1 MGATFNRLRIN
12 KHWLFRF
19 ILFVLFAALI
29 VPSQLVYADPP
40 ATIASKFTAEEAA
53 RSYLYYG
60 ALSKCF
66 KERTLSGGLHSNLI
80 RESDAKAGKWLLGGA
95 GIFEN
100 PTIGYFLTGSG
111 SSVAVDDDA
120 VACSSPEWILD
131 AINLWGYTDP
141 IQALCD
147 FGAKRRDGSAE
158 CVNRT
163 GVDFTGNDEDTYSWG
178 VGSTALY
185 RGIKFTTFQDAVKN
199 KVYGS
204 QDPKLTPEATYILQL
219 NAFNAGCLG
228 SSSPSVY
235 LGSAT
240 DEFLYKISQVDNST
254 GEITKDVKFYGKLA
268 KNDSIKYMTS
278 TSTLSNIPMKCG
290 DLAESLEKYVDDYS
304 QYVIGVV
311 SSGGVV
317 HSGGSTG
324 AVSGGDTTTCTLDG
338 VGWIVCPVM
347 NFLGDIA
354 DGSFDVITHLLSI
367 RSELVASG
375 DSSGTYVAWQYF
387 RDISNVLFVIAFLV
401 IIFSQL
407 TGAGVNNYGVKKIL
421 PRLVITAILV
431 NLSFYLCQIAVDIS
445 EILGHSL
452 NSFIGETIPK
462 QLSLPQSPPTW
473 TENLGKVLA
482 GVAISAAATGLA
494 IAGYLAISVPVLLA
508 ALLSLVVTLA
518 ILVGRQAA
526 VVILIVISPLA
537 FVAYLLPNTEQ
548 WFKKWGNMLV
558 GLLLVYPAIS
568 LLYGAGKL
576 AGLIIHSAN
585 PGDVLMNIVALG
597 ATAIPLIATPSILKG
612 SMNATGTIGAK
623 LSGWASKANN
633 AVGARVKDSSSLGE
647 IGNYRAQQ
655 RQIRRAEGRAKTTG
669 VRGVLNRVPNALGGM
684 GYADHMARRGSA
696 LADQEF
702 EQSVSDSMA
711 AQKTMITEGKD
722 DVDGLMQVATG
733 KSLTGAVYSEADRVA
748 AIRTIMKTGSLGQ
761 REKIYATSS
770 ESGVS
775 NAAKAAMREGYFARG
790 DHQAFGADLG
800 DQFTLGKVDAS
811 ALEAGLS
818 EQLTKGKISAVTL
831 ASDKDVAERVRDIV
845 NGLDDTTKAKV
856 AAQASIAMSSPGTS
870 EKLTSAH
877 RDILS
882 EISGNGRKGGLVDQ
896 HGNPL

>member
-1 MGATFNRLRIN
+1 MKTFFGLEID
-12 KHWLFRF
+12 KKSV
-19 ILFVLFAALI
+19 ILFVFFVALAFVI
-29 VPSQLVYADPP
+29 NLSTTTVYAYEPITTCVNNEP
-40 ATIASKFTAEEAA
+40 SNGAPKVHPLATINVNVIAASGRSDQLGVILKNSNGEKIREVKTCGELGSPGTSVTLKTAFYDVDAGSYSVCADNKCSDIEVSDGALGGGTVDIGLVASQDIQVLVKLHIPTLTEETKYGPIEVSIVDHDGKFLSSATTNSKVMDAGLPAQALALETKFTGA
-53 RSYLYYG
+53 SPGNLYQ
-60 ALSKCF
+60 AC
-66 KERTLSGGLHSNLI
+66 I
-80 RESDAKAGKWLLGGA
+80 DLG
-95 GIFEN
+95 
-100 PTIGYFLTGSG
+100 T
-111 SSVAVDDDA
+111 
-120 VACSSPEWILD
+120 SSPKCSAPVVYVLD
-131 AINLWGYTDP
+131 
-141 IQALCD
+141 
-147 FGAKRRDGSAE
+147 
-158 CVNRT
+158 
-163 GVDFTGNDEDTYSWG
+163 
-178 VGSTALY
+178 
-185 RGIKFTTFQDAVKN
+185 
-199 KVYGS
+199 
-204 QDPKLTPEATYILQL
+204 
-219 NAFNAGCLG
+219 
-228 SSSPSVY
+228 SSPTLTIEFDETESAKFVYTPNPSADTPTCGSVI
-235 LGSAT
+235 T
-240 DEFLYKISQVDNST
+240 T
-254 GEITKDVKFYGKLA
+254 G
-268 KNDSIKYMTS
+268 M
-278 TSTLSNIPMKCG
+278 
-290 DLAESLEKYVDDYS
+290 
-304 QYVIGVV
+304 
-311 SSGGVV
+311 
-317 HSGGSTG
+317 
-324 AVSGGDTTTCTLDG
+324 
-338 VGWIVCPVM
+338 GWIVCPVM

-407 TGAGVNNYGVKKIL
+407 TGVGVNNYGVKKIL

-597 ATAIPLIATPSILKG
+597 ATAIPLIATPSLLKG

-711 AQKTMITEGKD
+711 AQKTMTTEGKD

-818 EQLTKGKISAVTL
+818 EQLTKGKISAATL

>member
-1 MGATFNRLRIN
+1 MRN
-12 KHWLFRF
+12 KMKLVL
-19 ILFVLFAALI
+19 ILSLLMAFLSNALYPLA
-29 VPSQLVYADPP
+29 VAADPP
-40 ATIASKFTAEEAA
+40 NAGSALNKTPDDNATSWMYYRGLSYCIIKGPKNYTSGLQSSGIKIDDVNKGQFWNSK
-53 RSYLYYG
+53 
-60 ALSKCF
+60 
-66 KERTLSGGLHSNLI
+66 SGTY
-80 RESDAKAGKWLLGGA
+80 
-95 GIFEN
+95 N
-100 PTIGYFLTGSG
+100 PAIGYFFLTP
-111 SSVAVDDDA
+111 DN
-120 VACSSPEWILD
+120 E
-131 AINLWGYTDP
+131 
-141 IQALCD
+141 
-147 FGAKRRDGSAE
+147 
-158 CVNRT
+158 
-163 GVDFTGNDEDTYSWG
+163 TYSC
-178 VGSTALY
+178 GSP
-185 RGIKFTTFQDAVKN
+185 GWVKN
-199 KVYGS
+199 AFVHLGFSDMDSAAKSLGLEKIKGS
-204 QDPKLTPEATYILQL
+204 DGVSYYKHSGGQTYKDNLEKFRNAVSGYVGNPES
-219 NAFNAGCLG
+219 AFDAAAQYRQELRAFSAGCLEKTNLGYLKTDALTASQQESEPDKYLYSIEYYDLETRSIVKGVYKGKAHGTNVKYRVNINGDKADNGVAECYNDGGG
-228 SSSPSVY
+228 S
-235 LGSAT
+235 LGSLK
-240 DEFLYKISQVDNST
+240 DSVNSRV
-254 GEITKDVKFYGKLA
+254 KDYQEA
-268 KNDSIKYMTS
+268 Y
-278 TSTLSNIPMKCG
+278 
-290 DLAESLEKYVDDYS
+290 EKYL
-304 QYVIGVV
+304 
-311 SSGGVV
+311 
-317 HSGGSTG
+317 
-324 AVSGGDTTTCTLDG
+324 ASGGDQDGFEDEATNSTTTSNSASSCTLQG

-354 DGSFDVITHLLSI
+354 DGSFAVITHLLSI
-367 RSELVASG
+367 KSELVASG

-452 NSFIGETIPK
+452 NSFVGETIPG
-462 QLSLPQSPPTW
+462 QLNLPQSPPTW
-473 TENLGKVLA
+473 AENLGKVLA
-482 GVAISAAATGLA
+482 GVAVSATVIGLA

-585 PGDVLMNIVALG
+585 PNDVLMNIVALG
-597 ATAIPLIATPSILKG
+597 ATAIPLIATPSLLKG

-669 VRGVLNRVPNALGGM
+669 VRGVFNRVPNALGGRD
-684 GYADHMARRGSA
+684 YADHVARRGSA

-711 AQKTMITEGKD
+711 AQKNMTTEGEG
-722 DVDGLMQVATG
+722 DVDGLMQIATG

-748 AIRTIMKTGSLGQ
+748 AVRTIMKTGSLKQ
-761 REKIYATSS
+761 REAIYATSS
-770 ESGVS
+770 EAGVS

-790 DHQAFGADLG
+790 DHQVFGANLG
-800 DQFTLGKVDAS
+800 DQFTLGKVDDS
-811 ALEAGLS
+811 SLEAGLS
-818 EQLTKGKISAVTL
+818 KQLTEGKISATTL
-831 ASDKDVAERVRDIV
+831 ASDNDVADRVKKAV
-845 NGLDDTTKAKV
+845 KGLDDTTKAKV
-856 AAQASIAMSSPGTS
+856 AAQARIAMSSPGTG

-882 EISGNGRKGGLVDQ
+882 EISGNDRAGGLVDQ